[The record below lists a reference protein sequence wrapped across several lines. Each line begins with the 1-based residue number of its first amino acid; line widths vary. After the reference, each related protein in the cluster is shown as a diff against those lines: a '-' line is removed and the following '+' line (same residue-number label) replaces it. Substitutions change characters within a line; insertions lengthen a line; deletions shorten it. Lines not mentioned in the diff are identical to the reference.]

1 MAETITIAPRFNGP
15 RQSGNGGYVGGLLA
29 GLAGRTVAVTF
40 RKPSPLATP
49 LAVVESPDA
58 KLALMDGDSLI
69 AEAQPFVL
77 ALDVPKAPDPKTC
90 EAISATGGCGEGSP
104 FAWCFGCGRFHPD
117 GLHVMS
123 GPVPGPEK
131 MAAAAWRPRYDL
143 GDARSFLPKPFLWA
157 ALDCIGAIALRK
169 DDRQAAFLTG
179 RMAAKVD
186 DSVLADRLYRV
197 IAWVTGAEG
206 RKRFTGAALIDE
218 KERVRGLAFT
228 TWIEVDPAKV
238 PT

>member
-29 GLAGRTVAVTF
+29 GLAGRPVAVTF
-40 RKPSPLATP
+40 RKPSPLAAP
-49 LAVVESPDA
+49 LAVVEQPDA
-58 KLALMDGDSLI
+58 KLALMAGETLI

-77 ALDVPKAPDPKTC
+77 ALDVPPAPDLEAC
-90 EAISATGGCGEGSP
+90 EAISETGGCGEGSP

-123 GPVPGPEK
+123 GPLPGPET

-143 GDARSFLPKPFLWA
+143 GDARGHLPRPFLWA

-169 DDRQAAFLTG
+169 ERPEAAYLTG

-186 DSVLADRLYRV
+186 EGVLADRPYRV
-197 IAWVTGAEG
+197 IAWATGAEG

-218 KERVRGLAFT
+218 KERVRGLALT

-238 PT
+238 PS